1 MRKAASNFVAIIL
14 LIATSYSQS
23 TRSDQQSN
31 AVLTQTTDLLKP
43 MIAAHARS
51 VKKYADG
58 STLENHI
65 DDIEFDA
72 CTLKYKDVTSSQRNG
87 RITVEQVFT
96 FIVPLDELEAA
107 RSRGEIQED
116 HPRLIFYTI
125 GDKKIIRGTAWWEF
139 DRLWKA
145 TTQESA
151 YQSRIVIPFDSL
163 EAAEQVAKYLTQA
176 IKICQS
182 RPRS

>member
-1 MRKAASNFVAIIL
+1 
-14 LIATSYSQS
+14 
-23 TRSDQQSN
+23 
-31 AVLTQTTDLLKP
+31 

-65 DDIEFDA
+65 EEIEFDA
-72 CTLKYKDVTSSQRNG
+72 CTLKYKDVTSSQRNR

-96 FIVPLDELEAA
+96 FIVPLGELEAG
-107 RSRGEIQED
+107 RSRGEIRDD
-116 HPRLIFYTI
+116 HPRLILYTI
-125 GDKKIIRGTAWWEF
+125 EDKKIIKGTAWWEV
-139 DRLWKA
+139 DHLWKV
-145 TTQESA
+145 TTQEA
-151 YQSRIVIPFDSL
+151 TYQSRIIMLFDSL

-182 RPRS
+182 RTRS